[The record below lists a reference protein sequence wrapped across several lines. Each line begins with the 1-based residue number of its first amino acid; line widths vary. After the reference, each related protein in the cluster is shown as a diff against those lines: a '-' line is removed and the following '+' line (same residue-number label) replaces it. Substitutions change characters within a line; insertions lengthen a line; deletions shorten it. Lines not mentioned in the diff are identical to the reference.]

1 MLQITEIYY
10 SIQGESSYQGKPCV
24 FIRLTG
30 CDLRCSWCDTEYAFH
45 GGEKISIEKILEEI
59 KRFNCKLVEITG
71 GEPLL
76 QRDVLKLAQTLIN
89 NNYTVL
95 LETGGHRSIKN
106 IPQQVVTIM
115 DIKCPGSGEE
125 TKNNLENIKYLKPH
139 DEIKFVIT
147 DKNDFLWAKSFIQTK
162 LKNKKNLIH
171 FSPVYEKLKPEELS
185 QWILSSQLSVK
196 MTTQLHKQLGLP

>member
-45 GGEKISIEKILEEI
+45 GGEKISIEKILEKI
-59 KRFNCKLVEITG
+59 KKFNCKLVEITG

-76 QRDVLKLAQTLIN
+76 QKDVLKLAQTLISN
-89 NNYTVL
+89 DYTVL

-106 IPQQVVTIM
+106 IPQT
-115 DIKCPGSGEE
+115 
-125 TKNNLENIKYLKPH
+125 NIIGCYDH
-139 DEIKFVIT
+139 R
-147 DKNDFLWAKSFIQTK
+147 A
-162 LKNKKNLIH
+162 
-171 FSPVYEKLKPEELS
+171 
-185 QWILSSQLSVK
+185 
-196 MTTQLHKQLGLP
+196 

>member
-10 SIQGESSYQGKPCV
+10 SIQGESSYQGKPCI

-30 CDLRCSWCDTEYAFH
+30 CDLRCSWCDTEYAFQ
-45 GGEKISIEKILEEI
+45 GGEKFSIDKILEEI
-59 KRFNCKLVEITG
+59 KKFNCKLVEITG

-76 QRDVLKLAQTLIN
+76 QKDVLKLAKNLIS

-95 LETGGHRSIKN
+95 LETGGHKSIKN

-115 DIKCPGSGEE
+115 DIKCPGSGESV
-125 TKNNLENIKYLKPH
+125 KNHLENIKYLKPH

-147 DKNDFLWAKSFIQTK
+147 DKNDFI
-162 LKNKKNLIH
+162 
-171 FSPVYEKLKPEELS
+171 
-185 QWILSSQLSVK
+185 
-196 MTTQLHKQLGLP
+196 